1 MSEDQNEDKNKDKK
15 IGRQRAAGAKKNGGR
30 GAGSGKAKAP
40 MSHEPPK
47 VNREYK
53 DRLFKFLFASHPEL
67 TLSLYNAI
75 NGTDHKKVDELEITT
90 ANSALF
96 ISLRNDLSFLIADTM
111 NFYEAQST
119 PNPNMPARFFF
130 YVALVYINY
139 IQRSGIDLSRRKL
152 QKLPTPR
159 LVCFYEGRDDPKIED
174 EKVLTLDA
182 AFNNRFKSNVSV
194 EVTLLNINQGHNR
207 ELLEK
212 CRPLN
217 DYSKFIFDTRNYY
230 DSQKKDKMT
239 DEEHDRLLAEAVEA
253 AIDNLPDGQVK
264 TYLKD
269 EVKKVTDMCVFDFN
283 LERSLNNSFED
294 GKEEG
299 RAEGRAEG
307 VVIGEARGEVKGRA
321 DGLDMFADLLQK
333 LNKAGRAQEAAQVI
347 TDKALRD
354 RLLEEF
360 GISGPSAPQS

>member
-1 MSEDQNEDKNKDKK
+1 M
-15 IGRQRAAGAKKNGGR
+15 
-30 GAGSGKAKAP
+30 
-40 MSHEPPK
+40 
-47 VNREYK
+47 
-53 DRLFKFLFASHPEL
+53 
-67 TLSLYNAI
+67 
-75 NGTDHKKVDELEITT
+75 
-90 ANSALF
+90 
-96 ISLRNDLSFLIADTM
+96 
-111 NFYEAQST
+111 
-119 PNPNMPARFFF
+119 
-130 YVALVYINY
+130 ALVYINY

-269 EVKKVTDMCVFDFN
+269 EVRKVTDMCVFDFN
-283 LERSLNNSFED
+283 S
-294 GKEEG
+294 
-299 RAEGRAEG
+299 
-307 VVIGEARGEVKGRA
+307 
-321 DGLDMFADLLQK
+321 K
-333 LNKAGRAQEAAQVI
+333 LG
-347 TDKALRD
+347 
-354 RLLEEF
+354 
-360 GISGPSAPQS
+360 GG